1 MKELLAVR
9 RQECEALQQAAEE
22 QLAREYKEACE
33 DGTADN
39 QILTNLEFELLHI
52 QDQVPELSAASAA
65 EAEEERQALAA
76 GRVEDAEREV
86 VDVDMLPPQPR
97 DIVGYLN
104 SLKPKAFISRG
115 VLEKIFTLHGT

>member
-1 MKELLAVR
+1 MNLR
-9 RQECEALQQAAEE
+9 PPT
-22 QLAREYKEACE
+22 
-33 DGTADN
+33 DD

-52 QDQVPELSAASAA
+52 QDQVPELSAA

-76 GRVEDAEREV
+76 GRVLDAEREV
-86 VDVDMLPPQPR
+86 VDVDMQPPQPR

-115 VLEKIFTLHGT
+115 VLEKIGIFGHRFR